1 MDREKVIKGLN
12 DIGGF
17 IAGRNGFEQAR
28 NFLRTIDDAL
38 ALIDTQYKLILELQ
52 NLISIGTKI
61 CNKSQDEQIK
71 GRRMSDT
78 ESMGVLFDDPPDG
91 MDGVDTAVTV
101 SRRRNND
108 SSM

>member
-38 ALIDTQYKLILELQ
+38 ALIDTQYKLILERLYI
-52 NLISIGTKI
+52 LL
-61 CNKSQDEQIK
+61 
-71 GRRMSDT
+71 T
-78 ESMGVLFDDPPDG
+78 ESHMEHICFL
-91 MDGVDTAVTV
+91 
-101 SRRRNND
+101 RRELIL
-108 SSM
+108 